1 MHRGSKGVENAV
13 NWLAHAFLSTPDQ
26 EFRLGNLLADMIRGR
41 ERAAMPARFLQGV
54 RHHQA
59 IDAFT
64 DTHRIV
70 FRSRARING
79 RFGHASGIL
88 IDIFYDHFLALDW
101 DRYSSESFD
110 EFTAKVYQEM
120 RSGLECFSEDARQA
134 MDKIAADD
142 RLGAYR
148 SLDGIED
155 SLRKVSRRLAK
166 RIGRDL
172 ELERGVEDLINCFDS
187 FRDDFTEFFPE
198 LRFYS
203 DERLRAEG

>member
-1 MHRGSKGVENAV
+1 M
-13 NWLAHAFLSTPDQ
+13 NWLAHAFLSTPDM

-41 ERAAMPARFLQGV
+41 ARAAMPARFLEGV

-70 FRSRARING
+70 YRSRSRIGG

-101 DRYSSESFD
+101 DQYSNEPF
-110 EFTAKVYQEM
+110 EAFTSKVYDDM
-120 RSGLECFSEDARQA
+120 RSGLECFPEDARQA
-134 MDKIAADD
+134 MHKIADDD

-148 SLDGIED
+148 RLEGIED

-172 ELERGVEDLINCFDS
+172 ELERGVEDLINHFDGLQ
-187 FRDDFTEFFPE
+187 DDFTEFFPE
-198 LRFYS
+198 LHRYS
-203 DERLRAEG
+203 NERLRAVG